1 MRETGIMIKLMER
14 ADIST
19 QMALSMMENGLTTN
33 SVVLEPKSGQMEQSM
48 KATGKTIRLMV
59 REFSSMRM
67 VMCMMVM
74 CMRMIM
80 TRRICLDMCTA
91 ICMPVDVVLPVHVHV
106 YE

>member
-48 KATGKTIRLMV
+48 KGITEMEKKREMAHSHFLMAAFTKV
-59 REFSSMRM
+59 ISTSMK
-67 VMCMMVM
+67 
-74 CMRMIM
+74 
-80 TRRICLDMCTA
+80 
-91 ICMPVDVVLPVHVHV
+91 
-106 YE
+106 